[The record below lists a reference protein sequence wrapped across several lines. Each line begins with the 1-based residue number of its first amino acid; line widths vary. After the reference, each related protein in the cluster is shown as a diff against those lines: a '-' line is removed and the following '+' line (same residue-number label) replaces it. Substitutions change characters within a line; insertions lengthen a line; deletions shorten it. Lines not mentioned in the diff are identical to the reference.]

1 MTIIEVD
8 LKNASKVLYLVEL
21 LKSLDFVER
30 VSVRVENEES
40 PTGAQPLQTS
50 VSGKYWGA
58 WKKNPLSIEKI
69 DFEIRKMRSEWD
81 RDIY

>member
-30 VSVRVENEES
+30 VSVRVEQDEE
-40 PTGAQPLQTS
+40 PNGAQPLQPS
-50 VSGKYWGA
+50 IAGKYWGA
-58 WKKNPLSIEKI
+58 WKKNPLSVEKI
-69 DFEIRKMRSEWD
+69 DFEIRKMRSEW
-81 RDIY
+81 R